1 MSGRVLIKSGRTL
14 GQVVYEPRVVDY
26 QNPSAMAIANGLSPA
41 LAGLVTGD
49 LLRMEATEK
58 TTLGIFVNKRCRS
71 VAGAL
76 VPARRLAYRKCRQ
89 SHAALAVHVL

>member
-1 MSGRVLIKSGRTL
+1 
-14 GQVVYEPRVVDY
+14 
-26 QNPSAMAIANGLSPA
+26 MAIANGLSPA

-58 TTLGIFVNKRCRS
+58 TTLGIFVNKRCRA

-76 VPARRLAYRKCRQ
+76 VPARRFAYCKCRQ